1 MNIHEFQ
8 AKELLKRYH
17 IPVPEYVVIR
27 HQDDLLDVD
36 YSEAV
41 VKIQVH
47 AGGRGKAGGV
57 KFAKSPAEIKE
68 QVKRLLGMKMVNNQ
82 TGPQG
87 VIAHSVILSKPVD
100 IHKEY
105 YLGAIIDRAA
115 KQMTLI
121 ASTEGGMD
129 IEEVAEKHPEKILT
143 LPILPGGKLRL
154 YQVVAFNK
162 FMGFKGEVAKQAAK
176 LVQNLAKAFYELD
189 ASILEINP
197 LVLTPD
203 HQLIALDAKFAIDDN
218 ALFRHPDILKMRDPS
233 QSSEAENAAFD
244 NDLSYVSLDGNIGC
258 MVNGAGL
265 AMATMDIIQHEGG
278 KPANFL
284 DVGGS
289 ATKDRIAFGF
299 EMILSDPQVKGI
311 LVNIFGGIVSCKMIA
326 EGIIQVVKERN
337 IRMPIVVRL
346 EGTHVKE
353 GEKLL
358 EDSGLEI
365 VAAVDLL
372 DAAKKIVA
380 EVQEVM

>member
-17 IPVPEYVVIR
+17 IPVPESILIR
-27 HQDDLLDVD
+27 HLDDLHGVD
-36 YSEAV
+36 YQEAV

-57 KFAKSPAEIKE
+57 KFAKSPQEIKDL
-68 QVKRLLGMKMVNNQ
+68 VKRLLGMKMVNNQ

-87 VIAHSVILSKPVD
+87 IIAHSLILSKPVD
-100 IHKEY
+100 IAKEY
-105 YLGAIIDRAA
+105 YLGAIIDRA
-115 KQMTLI
+115 KRQMTLI

-129 IEEVAEKHPEKILT
+129 IEEVAEKYPEKIFT
-143 LPILPGGKLRL
+143 LPILLGGRLRL
-154 YQVVAFNK
+154 YEIVAFNK
-162 FMGFKGEVAKQAAK
+162 FMGFKGDVAKQAAK
-176 LVQNLAKAFYELD
+176 LVQNLVKAFYELD

-197 LVLTPD
+197 LVLTPS
-203 HQLIALDAKFAIDDN
+203 HHLIALDAKFAIDDN
-218 ALFRHPDILKMRDPS
+218 ALFRHPDILQMRDPT
-233 QSSEAENAAFD
+233 QSSDAENAAFD
-244 NDLSYVSLDGNIGC
+244 NDLSYVSLEGNIGC

-289 ATKDRIAFGF
+289 ATKERIAFGF
-299 EMILSDPQVKGI
+299 QMILSDPNVKGI

-326 EGIIQVVKERN
+326 EGIIHVVKENN
-337 IRMPIVVRL
+337 IQIPIVVRL

-353 GEKLL
+353 GEHLL
-358 EDSGLEI
+358 ENSGLEI
-365 VAAVDLL
+365 IAAVDLL

-380 EVQEVM
+380 QVEKVF